1 MLRSILL
8 LFVYISFL
16 GLGASA
22 PFILALGYVW
32 VDTFRPQEVAYI
44 ILNQLPVAM
53 IMGAAAMG
61 AYLVFDRKDP
71 PKLTLAGATPAILA
85 VWSTVA
91 MAWSVAGDFA
101 WVKWDWAFKVLM
113 FAAFLPYVIRSR
125 VQIEAMAQV
134 YLCALA
140 GNIIPFGVKTI
151 ISGGGYGQNL
161 GLGGGNSGLGEGGQ
175 LSTFCLMAVP
185 IAYYLSRN
193 AQLIPR
199 NFVTSMAYKGILVLS
214 AVTAIGT
221 FQRSALVGAGVLGI
235 YMFMRSRQ
243 KVLFGSIL
251 GIATAVLLYTASG
264 SYMNR
269 MNTIGT
275 YQADSSA
282 MVRVMVWKWTLAYV
296 ASHPLGGGFNSY
308 IINVIELPGD
318 GENPPEVQ
326 HGRAFHSSYFEV
338 LGELGIPGF
347 ALFIVTIATTILSLR
362 RLAKRTRNVPHLAW
376 CAELSDALQSG
387 IMVFMASGAF
397 VGIAFQPILW
407 YFLALTVSLREYV
420 RRVNALSAK
429 TVDTSWRGRG
439 KAPSPASTPAGA
451 LPSGPGWRQR

>member
-91 MAWSVAGDFA
+91 MTWSVAGDFA
-101 WVKWDWAFKVLM
+101 WVKWDWAFKVLI

-185 IAYYLSRN
+185 IAY
-193 AQLIPR
+193 
-199 NFVTSMAYKGILVLS
+199 
-214 AVTAIGT
+214 
-221 FQRSALVGAGVLGI
+221 
-235 YMFMRSRQ
+235 
-243 KVLFGSIL
+243 
-251 GIATAVLLYTASG
+251 
-264 SYMNR
+264 
-269 MNTIGT
+269 
-275 YQADSSA
+275 
-282 MVRVMVWKWTLAYV
+282 
-296 ASHPLGGGFNSY
+296 
-308 IINVIELPGD
+308 
-318 GENPPEVQ
+318 
-326 HGRAFHSSYFEV
+326 
-338 LGELGIPGF
+338 
-347 ALFIVTIATTILSLR
+347 
-362 RLAKRTRNVPHLAW
+362 
-376 CAELSDALQSG
+376 
-387 IMVFMASGAF
+387 
-397 VGIAFQPILW
+397 
-407 YFLALTVSLREYV
+407 
-420 RRVNALSAK
+420 
-429 TVDTSWRGRG
+429 
-439 KAPSPASTPAGA
+439 
-451 LPSGPGWRQR
+451 